1 MMARKNERPVP
12 PVATTRFW
20 PSRLILTCAP
30 CLLALGLPA
39 LALVALGCAS
49 DETKGP
55 QSPGGLVAQ
64 RRADGTIIDDRA
76 LCEFKGIKSLE
87 VGETAGPGAIQPN
100 VRRVWKVF
108 GVGSDRRKILV
119 CREVDTN
126 LDGLKDVVRTY
137 NDEGQSKEERADTN
151 FDGKIDTWNFFAK
164 GRLSEVRLDK
174 NHDGEPDEWKIFIGG
189 DLSRVK
195 RDTNFDTKP
204 DVWEMYRK
212 GRLER
217 MGVDVDGDERVDRWD
232 HDTDWRRET
241 EQAEEKKRELDEEKK
256 KKDMDRRRRE
266 AQEEAEG

>member
-1 MMARKNERPVP
+1 M
-12 PVATTRFW
+12 ATTSEQRSVLHRGQPGGRTRPW
-20 PSRLILTCAP
+20 CSPLSLVCGLSLLLLSCA
-30 CLLALGLPA
+30 G
-39 LALVALGCAS
+39 

-55 QSPGGLVAQ
+55 QGPGSIKAE

-76 LCEFKGIKSLE
+76 LCEFKGVKGLE

-108 GVGSDRRKILV
+108 GVGAARRKILV
-119 CREVDTN
+119 CREIDTN

-137 NDEGQSKEERADTN
+137 DDEGQSKEERADTN
-151 FDGKIDTWNFFAK
+151 FDGKIDTWNYFAK
-164 GRLSEVRLDK
+164 GRLSEVRLDH
-174 NHDGEPDEWKIFIGG
+174 NHDGEPDEWKVYIAG

-195 RDTNFDTKP
+195 RDTNFDGKP

-217 MGVDVDGDERVDRWD
+217 MGIDVNGDERVDRWD
-232 HDTDWRRET
+232 HDTEWRRET
-241 EQAEEKKRELDEEKK
+241 EQAEKKKRELEEEKK
-256 KKDMDRRRRE
+256 KKDIDRRRRE

>member
-1 MMARKNERPVP
+1 VTATSNEHRFAPI
-12 PVATTRFW
+12 VAHRLRW
-20 PSRLILTCAP
+20 PSLVLGG
-30 CLLALGLPA
+30 ALCVL
-39 LALVALGCAS
+39 ALGCAA
-49 DETKGP
+49 DEKGP
-55 QSPGGLVAQ
+55 QGPGGLMAE

-76 LCEFKGIKSLE
+76 LCEFQGVEGLE

-151 FDGKIDTWNFFAK
+151 YDGKLDTWNYFAK
-164 GRLSEVRLDK
+164 GRLSEVRLDN
-174 NHDGEPDEWKIFIGG
+174 NHDGEPDEWKIYIGG

-241 EQAEEKKRELDEEKK
+241 EQAAKKKRELEEEKK
-256 KKDMDRRRRE
+256 KKEMDRRRRE
-266 AQEEAEG
+266 AEEEAEG